1 MTVLGLAWGLGIL
14 ERAGDEG
21 ISCVRAWCLV
31 SSDPAQALC
40 SHALSDCHLQ

>member
-31 SSDPAQALC
+31 SSDIQLKLPV
-40 SHALSDCHLQ
+40 HMP